1 METSRT
7 RLGCPRERFL
17 QNLTENWL
25 VFFRKSHGGQPIEG
39 GDQENTDGPP
49 SARKLWESPSK
60 TVVNNFEDLAVNDG
74 TAGAG
79 RG

>member
-1 METSRT
+1 M
-7 RLGCPRERFL
+7 
-17 QNLTENWL
+17 
-25 VFFRKSHGGQPIEG
+25 EG